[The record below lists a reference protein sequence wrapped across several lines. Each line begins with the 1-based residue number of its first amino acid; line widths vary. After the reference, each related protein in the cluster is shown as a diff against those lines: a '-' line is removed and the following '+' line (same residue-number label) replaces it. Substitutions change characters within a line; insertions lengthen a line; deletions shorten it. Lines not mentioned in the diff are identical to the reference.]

1 MDSKASSEEIEYLR
15 RRMGRTHA
23 RQRLGIEAEHEAQ
36 VFGYG
41 TNFFHFENSRLTAA
55 LITLTLKATG
65 SYWRGNRNAEKVELR
80 RNEVASPNL
89 PRAFAGFTL
98 LHLSDLHVDISGR
111 AMRRVAELIRPL
123 DYDICVLTGDYRG
136 ATFGPIG
143 DTIDGLARLAEV
155 IAAPIY
161 AVLGNH
167 DSIRM
172 LPGLE
177 RLGFRVL
184 LNETEAIE
192 RDGAAIHIAG
202 IDDAHF
208 YRADN
213 LARVA
218 DEIPHDRFSILLSHT
233 PEIYRQAA
241 HADFKLMLCGHTHGG
256 QICLPGGFPI
266 TLDAVLPR
274 RYGAGAWR
282 HHQMQGYTSV
292 GAGTSIVPV
301 RFNCAPEIT
310 LHTLKPE

>member
-1 MDSKASSEEIEYLR
+1 MDGKVSAEDIAYLQQR
-15 RRMGRTHA
+15 LGRTHA

-55 LITLTLKATG
+55 FISLVLKSTG
-65 SYWRGNRNAEKVELR
+65 TYWRGNRNAARVELR
-80 RNEVASPNL
+80 RNVVVSPHL
-89 PRAFAGFTL
+89 PAAFAGFTL
-98 LHLSDLHVDISGR
+98 LHLSDLHVDMSGR
-111 AMRRVAELIRPL
+111 AMRRVAELARSIA
-123 DYDICVLTGDYRG
+123 YDICVLTGDYRG
-136 ATFGPIG
+136 ATFGPIA
-143 DTIDGLARLAEV
+143 DTLDGLARLADS

-184 LNETEAIE
+184 LNETDAIE
-192 RDGAAIHIAG
+192 RDGAAIHLAG
-202 IDDAHF
+202 VDDAHF

-218 DEIPHDRFSILLSHT
+218 DGIPHDQFSILLSHT

-266 TLDAVLPR
+266 TLDSVLPR

-282 HHQMQGYTSV
+282 HQQMQGYTSV

-310 LHTLKPE
+310 LHTLQPA